1 MCDSCNKK
9 GRYNFNCLQ
18 CCARLIKDS
27 RPSKARQ
34 EAMFEVLKSYGKSPS
49 REKII
54 EELKIGN
61 RN

>member
-1 MCDSCNKK
+1 MCDSCNKL

-27 RPSKARQ
+27 RPSKKRQ
-34 EAMFEVLKSYGKSPS
+34 EAMFEVLAKYRNSPS
-49 REKII
+49 REQIL

-61 RN
+61 